1 MLLASLLHLEKKK
14 SQTNDMTENPHIAFI
29 FNMLQLYKLI
39 WVYFPREEKS

>member
-1 MLLASLLHLEKKK
+1 MLLALRSFIWKKK